1 MPRLWRGLEKP
12 ETPETLGQQ
21 IRKSMRYSLEIRK
34 FIYSQYFFGGLRI
47 ALGVS
52 LPAILMLTVFHNRE
66 LGFTI
71 ATGALGASVVDMPGP
86 LKYKHNEMLAC
97 TVIGFLSALATGI
110 ASANAVTLWLTVVP
124 LTFVLSLVV
133 VYGNRWPQISFA
145 TLFMM
150 IVTLEEHFT
159 PMQALINASWILLGG
174 LWYTY
179 WATFVSRLLVYRIER
194 QALAESV
201 FRCAEY
207 LLARSAFYDLD
218 ANLDECYRKLIEN
231 QIAAVERQDAA
242 RDIVLRNLPK
252 LRSGKLDA
260 RRVMLFNLFIN
271 VVDLHEMFVGAHTD
285 YPLVRNT
292 FGGQDILIF
301 YRDLMRKTALDLE
314 DIGLAVLQNRPA
326 RARINVKAELRAIE
340 YELDQMRRHDVPQK
354 NPEAYSAVS
363 AAFRRLWS
371 ATRLIDKMRRQ
382 TRHDPSITETVIRV
396 DPTLSRFVSS
406 RRVPFMQIFSNLT
419 MASPSFRHAL
429 RVTIAVGVGFWL
441 GRLLPL
447 TNAYWIVMTTVI
459 ILKPG
464 YSLTKQRNVQRIIGT
479 AIGCTA
485 CVGLILV
492 VKDPHVLLVA
502 MFACMVMSYSL
513 LLFNYTASVVFTSAY
528 VLLMLHLLAPGG
540 MRLIG
545 ERAIDTAVGCAIA
558 IAASHLFPY
567 WEYRLMGKQVRDMIG
582 AMRSY
587 LEASWWW
594 TGKPSAQTEVKSTAD
609 VNLFADA
616 NAGTAQAAMTALAR
630 MEAGETSTSV
640 ANEDGDGLSLVV
652 SNQATASA
660 ETAATAET
668 VVSNGSNAAGIA
680 HNEIGADFDRQ
691 AAAASAMDTSGEAQ
705 PPAPTEPVDGP
716 DRRFAGV
723 AADTRAGATAKTS
736 NQPAIAEMSSNTSSD
751 RPPAASKKKPATGES
766 ATATA
771 ISGASAAAAIA
782 AEALDSDFR
791 YRLARKNVHIA
802 FANLGQAFQRMMLEP
817 KAQQKFVPELN
828 DLLIRSH
835 VLASQITAAGPL
847 LQSVGKSAAGHAAQP
862 VQRALTVI
870 RDNLTQAQ
878 DGVPAP
884 EDQAEQSKLLTREL
898 DSMVVGAERA
908 EDIPV
913 DAVQDLKLL
922 AHQCK
927 QMLTASLLIRKD
939 ASLINLPE

>member
-1 MPRLWRGLEKP
+1 MKP
-12 ETPETLGQQ
+12 EVSGRHDRRCKEQFG
-21 IRKSMRYSLEIRK
+21 KSMRYSLEIRK

-52 LPAILMLTVFHNRE
+52 LPAVLMLTVFHNRE

-110 ASANAVTLWLTVVP
+110 ASANPITLWLTVVP

-159 PMQALINASWILLGG
+159 PMQALINASWLLLGG

-179 WATFVSRLLVYRIER
+179 WATFVSRWLVYRIER

-201 FRCAEY
+201 FSCADY
-207 LLARSAFYDLD
+207 LIARSSFYDLD
-218 ANLDECYRKLIEN
+218 ADIDECYRVLIEK

-292 FGGQDILIF
+292 FGGMDILVF
-301 YRDLMRKTALDLE
+301 YRDLMRKAALDLE

-340 YELDQMRRHDVPQK
+340 YELDQMRRHQLPQK

-363 AAFRRLWS
+363 SAFRRLWS
-371 ATRLIDKMRRQ
+371 STRLIDKIRRL
-382 TRHDPSITETVIRV
+382 TRHDPTLTETEINVH
-396 DPTLSRFVSS
+396 PTLSRFVSS
-406 RRVPFMQIFSNLT
+406 RRVSFMQIFSNLT

-429 RVTIAVGVGFWL
+429 RVTIAVGAGFWL

-464 YSLTKQRNVQRIIGT
+464 YSLTKQRNTQRIIGT
-479 AIGCTA
+479 AIGCAA
-485 CVGLILV
+485 CVALILA
-492 VKDPHVLLVA
+492 VKQPPLLLVI

-513 LLFNYTASVVFTSAY
+513 LLFNYTASVAFTSAF
-528 VLLMLHLLAPGG
+528 VLLMFHLLAPGS

-545 ERAIDTAVGCAIA
+545 ERAIDTAVGSMIA

-567 WEYRLMGKQVRDMIG
+567 WEYRLMGKLVTDMIV
-582 AMRSY
+582 ATRNY

-594 TGKPSAQTEVKSTAD
+594 TGTPAEPTR
-609 VNLFADA
+609 
-616 NAGTAQAAMTALAR
+616 QAASAAAIGSDLSRPT
-630 MEAGETSTSV
+630 ETFAGASTNGEPETDDDEIGESV
-640 ANEDGDGLSLVV
+640 AATV
-652 SNQATASA
+652 STGASS
-660 ETAATAET
+660 AA
-668 VVSNGSNAAGIA
+668 N
-680 HNEIGADFDRQ
+680 
-691 AAAASAMDTSGEAQ
+691 AAASAL
-705 PPAPTEPVDGP
+705 
-716 DRRFAGV
+716 DR
-723 AADTRAGATAKTS
+723 
-736 NQPAIAEMSSNTSSD
+736 
-751 RPPAASKKKPATGES
+751 
-766 ATATA
+766 
-771 ISGASAAAAIA
+771 
-782 AEALDSDFR
+782 DFR

-802 FANLGQAFQRMMLEP
+802 FANLGQAFRRMMLEP
-817 KAQQKFVPELN
+817 RAHQKFVPELN
-828 DLLIRSH
+828 DLLVRSH
-835 VLASQITAAGPL
+835 VLASQITGAGPL
-847 LQSVGKSAAGHAAQP
+847 LQSVGKSEASHEAQP

-870 RDNLTQAQ
+870 RDNLTHAQ
-878 DGVPAP
+878 NGVAATD
-884 EDQAEQSKLLTREL
+884 DQGEHSKQLLKEL
-898 DSMVVGAERA
+898 DSMVVGAEHA
-908 EDIPV
+908 ENIPA

-922 AHQCK
+922 SHQCK
-927 QMLTASLLIRKD
+927 QMLAASFLIRKD
-939 ASLINLPE
+939 ASVIRLPE